1 MGKAP
6 SPPAPTDPK
15 VSSSADQ
22 QAQTGTAIAQTWLNN
37 PQRTN
42 PYGTQTFTR
51 TGTQYT
57 KDAQGQQI
65 EIPTFDENITFSPA
79 EQKNYD
85 YQNQLNWQM
94 SQMGLDQL
102 NRVSNTLSSPIDNSN
117 LPTVDRSLL
126 SKDYE
131 GYRQQALD
139 TYRQYMNPELDRQQ
153 QANYTDL
160 ANRGIAEG
168 SEAYREAIALQ
179 NRQRSDA
186 DLQMII
192 GAGSE
197 MDRAYSQNSNTFQ
210 MQDTSRERAL
220 QEQLALRNQP
230 INEISALTAGTQVN
244 SPQFSQYQAGNIKP
258 TDVAGQYNHYDQMRM
273 EAYKAQSAANS
284 ARMSGL
290 FGLGSSLIGGAF
302 RFSDARLKSDIT
314 HLTDDPRG
322 FGWYGYR
329 IGGRAE
335 IGVLAHEVAQV
346 LPHAVATHPSGYLMV
361 NYGAL

>member
-15 VSSSADQ
+15 VSSAADQ
-22 QAQTGTAIAQTWLNN
+22 QAQTGTAIAQTWMNN

-57 KDAQGQQI
+57 KDAQGNQI
-65 EIPTFDENITFSPA
+65 EIPTFDENITFSEA

-102 NRVSNTLSSPIDNSN
+102 NRVSDTLSSPLDNSN
-117 LPTVDRSLL
+117 LPAVDRSLL
-126 SKDYE
+126 NKDYE

-139 TYRQYMNPELDRQQ
+139 TYRRYMNPELDRQAA
-153 QANYTDL
+153 ANYTDL
-160 ANRGIAEG
+160 ANRGISEG
-168 SEAYREAIALQ
+168 SEAYREAMALQ
-179 NRQRSDA
+179 NRQRNDA
-186 DLQMII
+186 DLQMIM

-197 MDRAYSQNSNTFQ
+197 MDRAYQQNLQTFQ
-210 MQDTSRERAL
+210 TQDTSRERAL
-220 QEQLALRNQP
+220 QEQMALRNQP
-230 INEISALTAGTQVN
+230 INEISALTSGTQVN
-244 SPQFSQYQAGNIKP
+244 NPQFSQYQAGTIRP

-273 EAYKAQSAANS
+273 QAYQAEVQASN

-302 RFSDARLKSDIT
+302 RFSDVRLKSDIT
-314 HLTDDPRG
+314 RLADDPRG

-329 IGGRAE
+329 IGARAE
-335 IGVLAHEVAQV
+335 IGVLAHEVARV
-346 LPHAVATHPSGYLMV
+346 LPAAVAVHPSGYLMV

>member
-1 MGKAP
+1 MKAP
-6 SPPAPTDPK
+6 SAPAPTDPK
-15 VSSSADQ
+15 VSSAADQ
-22 QAQTGTAIAQTWLNN
+22 QAQTGTAIAQTWMNN

-57 KDAQGQQI
+57 TDAQGKQI
-65 EIPTFDENITFSPA
+65 EVPTFDENITFSDA

-102 NRVSNTLSSPIDNSN
+102 GRVNDTLSTPVNAEG
-117 LPTVDRSLL
+117 LPEVDRSLL
-126 SKDYE
+126 NKDYE
-131 GYRQQALD
+131 GYREQALN
-139 TYRQYMNPELDRQQ
+139 TYRQYMNPELDRQSE
-153 QANYTDL
+153 ANYTRL
-160 ANRGIAEG
+160 ANQGVREG
-168 SEAYREAIALQ
+168 SEAYREAQALE
-179 NRQRSDA
+179 NRGRNDA
-186 DLQMII
+186 NLQMIM
-192 GAGSE
+192 GAGTE
-197 MDRAYSQNSNTFQ
+197 MDRAYGQNSQTFQ

-220 QEQLALRNQP
+220 QERLALRNQP
-230 INEISALTAGTQVN
+230 LNEISALTSGTQVN

-273 EAYKAQSAANS
+273 EAYKAESAASS

-302 RFSDARLKSDIT
+302 RMSDQRLKSDIT
-314 HLTDDPRG
+314 HLSDDPRG

-335 IGVLAHEVAQV
+335 IGVLAQEVQRII
-346 LPHAVATHPSGYLMV
+346 PHAVAVHPSGFLMV

>member
-6 SPPAPTDPK
+6 SPPTPTDPK

-42 PYGTQTFTR
+42 PYGSQTFTR

-57 KDAQGQQI
+57 TDAQGNKI
-65 EIPTFDENITFSPA
+65 EIPTFDENIQFSDS

-102 NRVSNTLSSPIDNSN
+102 GRVSDTLSSPVNADG
-117 LPTVDRSLL
+117 LPEVDRSLL

-131 GYRQQALD
+131 GYRQQALN

-153 QANYTDL
+153 EANRTSL
-160 ANRGIAEG
+160 ANQGIAPG
-168 SEAYREAIALQ
+168 SEAYREAMALQ
-179 NRQRSDA
+179 SRSRSDA
-186 DLQMII
+186 DLQMIM

-197 MDRAYSQNSNTFQ
+197 MDRAYQQNLQTFQ
-210 MQDTSRERAL
+210 TQDTSRERAL
-220 QEQLALRNQP
+220 QERMALRNQP
-230 INEISALTAGTQVN
+230 LNEISALTSGNQVN
-244 SPQFSQYQAGNIKP
+244 SPQFSQYQAGNIRP
-258 TDVAGQYNHYDQMRM
+258 TDVAGQYNHYDQMQM
-273 EAYKAQSAANS
+273 QAYQAKLQSSNAQ
-284 ARMSGL
+284 MSGL

-302 RFSDARLKSDIT
+302 KFSDVRLKRDIV
-314 HLTDDPRG
+314 HLSDDPRG

-329 IGGRAE
+329 IGDRAE
-335 IGVLAHEVAQV
+335 IGVLAQEVQAI